1 MQIIKS
7 QNLRKNFP
15 NLKILEK
22 SKIKNIEEAA
32 DWYTIFV
39 SSIRVSDDKVLF
51 VGPPL
56 LNFNKHIEFYD
67 GNNKL
72 QHKLYNSAKYSTVYV
87 TTKSDTIDLHF
98 NGEKSHVEILNRSE
112 KFKNQIMIS
121 TMISDEPMCWV
132 SQWIQYNFKVHDIK
146 SFVIFNNQSKTYT
159 NDELKNY
166 LIENH
171 PYINLEVED
180 MCIPYGIR
188 SKEFSHNYTQQ
199 VGLEYC
205 KQMYAWCAKAFVN
218 IDVDELL
225 AFRKGININDIV
237 IQMEKTKG
245 HTCLDPVGVSHYD
258 SITKINSL
266 DLPTDEVHIKNYYN
280 RAIGP
285 AGGAKYMCIPKF
297 HMKNRWKTHDII
309 GSKISHRAII
319 FHTRCHT
326 SRSCQDPEF
335 IKKKLGSRK
344 DTDKTLDILK
354 SNLEKAFP
362 PEDK

>member
-15 NLKILEK
+15 DLNILEK
-22 SKIKNIEEAA
+22 SKIKNIEESA

-39 SSIRVSDDKVLF
+39 SSIRVSDVKVLF

-56 LNFNKHIEFYD
+56 LNFEKHIEFYD

-72 QHKLYNSAKYSTVYV
+72 QHKLYNSAKFSIAEV
-87 TTKSDTIDLHF
+87 TTHSNTIDLHF

-121 TMISDEPMCWV
+121 TMISDEPMCWI

-180 MCIPYGIR
+180 MCIPYGVLT
-188 SKEFSHNYTQQ
+188 KEWTHDYTQY

-205 KQMYAWCAKAFVN
+205 KQMYAWCANAFIN
-218 IDVDELL
+218 IDIDELL
-225 AFRKGININDIV
+225 AFPNNNNINDIV
-237 IQMEKTKG
+237 TRMERTKG
-245 HTCLDPVGVSHYD
+245 IACLDVVGVSHYN

-280 RAIGP
+280 YNGFERDGSI
-285 AGGAKYMCIPKF
+285 KYVCIPKF
-297 HMKNRWKTHDII
+297 HMKNTWNVHNIWPVNFTCK
-309 GSKISHRAII
+309 GMI
-319 FHTRCHT
+319 FHTRCHV
-326 SRSCQDPEF
+326 SRSTQDLEF
-335 IKKKLGSRK
+335 IKKTLCSRK
-344 DTDKTLDILK
+344 HTSQTLDILK
-354 SNLEKAFP
+354 TNLEKAFD
-362 PEDK
+362 E